1 MKSQLTL
8 WLEDATIDK
17 ITETAHSLKTNR
29 QGAIK
34 HILEMYYV
42 KVYSKSSAKEMQ

>member
-8 WLEDATIDK
+8 WLETSTISKLSD
-17 ITETAHSLKTNR
+17 TAHSLKTNR

-34 HILEMYYV
+34 HILEMYYQ
-42 KVYSKSSAKEMQ
+42 KVYSESSAKEMQ